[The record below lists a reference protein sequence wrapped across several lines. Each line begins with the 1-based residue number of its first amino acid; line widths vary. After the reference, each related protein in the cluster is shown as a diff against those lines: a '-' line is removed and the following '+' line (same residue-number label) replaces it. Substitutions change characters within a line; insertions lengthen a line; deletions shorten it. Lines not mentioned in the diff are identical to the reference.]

1 MVVVVWEREKRLTC
15 GFVFVFSFFLFPR
28 LSFSPAE
35 NAFGP
40 CWISKV
46 VKNARTVYDEPIEE
60 AEEEEE
66 EAATTAGKG
75 KKRARRH
82 NISPKV
88 RKSRNVLIQLQE
100 EEEEVQPAEE
110 DRAQIER
117 LHQSRA
123 NLRRAGGADPLQ
135 EALANASGAKLKGA
149 TEDAQEEEEHEE
161 EEEEEEE
168 EEHEKPQPEHTEASD
183 AALGREFQILGP
195 LWVGPMHDAEYL
207 ARMAEEASRREWEDT
222 FALLETM
229 KAEAEAEAG
238 GALMYYHLGEVQRL
252 LSARGLA
259 LPPLTDL
266 IALLRAAGHTA
277 SHSHIER
284 KAIKTSARLE
294 ELVAVVKG
302 RVVS

>member
-60 AEEEEE
+60 AEEEDE

-149 TEDAQEEEEHEE
+149 TEDAQQEEEHEE

-168 EEHEKPQPEHTEASD
+168 EEHEEENTPKPSKGRFTDRQTSAQAVEWDTQDEIEGD
-183 AALGREFQILGP
+183 EEKIVNAAAVGRRP
-195 LWVGPMHDAEYL
+195 LRQRNTNTRERRKSQKWLP
-207 ARMAEEASRREWEDT
+207 EEADLLVSFSRRR
-222 FALLETM
+222 
-229 KAEAEAEAG
+229 
-238 GALMYYHLGEVQRL
+238 RL
-252 LSARGLA
+252 RSVR
-259 LPPLTDL
+259 
-266 IALLRAAGHTA
+266 
-277 SHSHIER
+277 
-284 KAIKTSARLE
+284 
-294 ELVAVVKG
+294 
-302 RVVS
+302 

>member
-161 EEEEEEE
+161 ENTPKPSKGRFTDRQTSAQAVEWDTQDEIEGDEE
-168 EEHEKPQPEHTEASD
+168 KIVN
-183 AALGREFQILGP
+183 AAAVGRRP
-195 LWVGPMHDAEYL
+195 LRQRNTNTRERRKSQKWLP
-207 ARMAEEASRREWEDT
+207 EEADLLVSFSRRR
-222 FALLETM
+222 
-229 KAEAEAEAG
+229 
-238 GALMYYHLGEVQRL
+238 RL
-252 LSARGLA
+252 RSVR
-259 LPPLTDL
+259 
-266 IALLRAAGHTA
+266 
-277 SHSHIER
+277 
-284 KAIKTSARLE
+284 
-294 ELVAVVKG
+294 
-302 RVVS
+302 

>member
-46 VKNARTVYDEPIEE
+46 VKNARTLYDEPIEE
-60 AEEEEE
+60 AEEEDE

-88 RKSRNVLIQLQE
+88 RKSRNVLSQLQE

-135 EALANASGAKLKGA
+135 EALANASGAKFKGA
-149 TEDAQEEEEHEE
+149 ADALAEYAQEEEEHEE
-161 EEEEEEE
+161 EEEEEEHE
-168 EEHEKPQPEHTEASD
+168 EENTPKPSKGRFTDRQTSAQAVEWDTQDEIEGDEEKIVN
-183 AALGREFQILGP
+183 AAAVGRRP
-195 LWVGPMHDAEYL
+195 LRQRNTNTRERRKSQKWLP
-207 ARMAEEASRREWEDT
+207 EEADLLVSFSRRR
-222 FALLETM
+222 
-229 KAEAEAEAG
+229 
-238 GALMYYHLGEVQRL
+238 RL
-252 LSARGLA
+252 RSVR
-259 LPPLTDL
+259 
-266 IALLRAAGHTA
+266 
-277 SHSHIER
+277 
-284 KAIKTSARLE
+284 
-294 ELVAVVKG
+294 
-302 RVVS
+302 

>member
-168 EEHEKPQPEHTEASD
+168 EEHEEENTPKPSKGRITDRQTSAQAVEWDTQDEIEGD
-183 AALGREFQILGP
+183 EEKIVNAAAVGRRP
-195 LWVGPMHDAEYL
+195 LRQRNTNTRERRKSQKWLP
-207 ARMAEEASRREWEDT
+207 EEADLLVSFSRRR
-222 FALLETM
+222 
-229 KAEAEAEAG
+229 
-238 GALMYYHLGEVQRL
+238 RL
-252 LSARGLA
+252 RSVR
-259 LPPLTDL
+259 
-266 IALLRAAGHTA
+266 
-277 SHSHIER
+277 
-284 KAIKTSARLE
+284 
-294 ELVAVVKG
+294 
-302 RVVS
+302 

>member
-1 MVVVVWEREKRLTC
+1 MVVWEREKRLTC
-15 GFVFVFSFFLFPR
+15 GFVFSFFLFPR

-60 AEEEEE
+60 AEEEDE

-88 RKSRNVLIQLQE
+88 RKPRNVLIQLQE

-135 EALANASGAKLKGA
+135 EALANASRAKLKGA
-149 TEDAQEEEEHEE
+149 AEDAQEEEEHEE
-161 EEEEEEE
+161 EEEEEEHE
-168 EEHEKPQPEHTEASD
+168 EENTPKPSKGRFTDRQTSAQAVEWDTQDEIEGDEEKIVN
-183 AALGREFQILGP
+183 AAAVGRRP
-195 LWVGPMHDAEYL
+195 LRQRNTNTRERRKSQKWLP
-207 ARMAEEASRREWEDT
+207 EEANLLVSFSRRR
-222 FALLETM
+222 
-229 KAEAEAEAG
+229 
-238 GALMYYHLGEVQRL
+238 RL
-252 LSARGLA
+252 RSVR
-259 LPPLTDL
+259 
-266 IALLRAAGHTA
+266 
-277 SHSHIER
+277 
-284 KAIKTSARLE
+284 
-294 ELVAVVKG
+294 
-302 RVVS
+302 

>member
-60 AEEEEE
+60 AEEEDE

-168 EEHEKPQPEHTEASD
+168 HEEENTPKPSKGRFTDRQTSAQAVEWDTQDEIEGDEEKIVN
-183 AALGREFQILGP
+183 AAAVGRRP
-195 LWVGPMHDAEYL
+195 LRQRNTNTRERRKSQKWLP
-207 ARMAEEASRREWEDT
+207 EEADLLVSFSRRR
-222 FALLETM
+222 
-229 KAEAEAEAG
+229 
-238 GALMYYHLGEVQRL
+238 RL
-252 LSARGLA
+252 RSVR
-259 LPPLTDL
+259 
-266 IALLRAAGHTA
+266 
-277 SHSHIER
+277 
-284 KAIKTSARLE
+284 
-294 ELVAVVKG
+294 
-302 RVVS
+302 

>member
-60 AEEEEE
+60 AEEEDE
-66 EAATTAGKG
+66 EAATTAEVEVEEQRSPAGKG

-88 RKSRNVLIQLQE
+88 RKSRNVLSQLQE

-149 TEDAQEEEEHEE
+149 AEDAQEEEEHEE
-161 EEEEEEE
+161 EEEEEEHE
-168 EEHEKPQPEHTEASD
+168 EENTPKPSKGRFTDRQTSAQAVEWDTQDEIEGDEEKIVN
-183 AALGREFQILGP
+183 AAAVGRRP
-195 LWVGPMHDAEYL
+195 LRQRNTNTRERRKSQKWLP
-207 ARMAEEASRREWEDT
+207 EEADLLVSFSRRR
-222 FALLETM
+222 
-229 KAEAEAEAG
+229 
-238 GALMYYHLGEVQRL
+238 RL
-252 LSARGLA
+252 RSVR
-259 LPPLTDL
+259 
-266 IALLRAAGHTA
+266 
-277 SHSHIER
+277 
-284 KAIKTSARLE
+284 
-294 ELVAVVKG
+294 
-302 RVVS
+302 

>member
-60 AEEEEE
+60 AEEEDE

-168 EEHEKPQPEHTEASD
+168 EHEEENTPKPSKGRFTDRQTSAQAVEWDTQDEIEGD
-183 AALGREFQILGP
+183 EEKIVNAAAVGRRP
-195 LWVGPMHDAEYL
+195 LRQRNTNTRERRKSQKWLP
-207 ARMAEEASRREWEDT
+207 EEADLLVSFSRRR
-222 FALLETM
+222 
-229 KAEAEAEAG
+229 
-238 GALMYYHLGEVQRL
+238 RL
-252 LSARGLA
+252 RSVR
-259 LPPLTDL
+259 
-266 IALLRAAGHTA
+266 
-277 SHSHIER
+277 
-284 KAIKTSARLE
+284 
-294 ELVAVVKG
+294 
-302 RVVS
+302 

>member
-60 AEEEEE
+60 AEEEDE

-161 EEEEEEE
+161 NEEENTPKPSKGRFTDRQTSAQAVEWDTQDEIEGDEE
-168 EEHEKPQPEHTEASD
+168 KIVN
-183 AALGREFQILGP
+183 AAAVGRRP
-195 LWVGPMHDAEYL
+195 LRQRNTNTRERRKSQKWLP
-207 ARMAEEASRREWEDT
+207 EEADLLVSFSRRR
-222 FALLETM
+222 
-229 KAEAEAEAG
+229 
-238 GALMYYHLGEVQRL
+238 RL
-252 LSARGLA
+252 RSVR
-259 LPPLTDL
+259 
-266 IALLRAAGHTA
+266 
-277 SHSHIER
+277 
-284 KAIKTSARLE
+284 
-294 ELVAVVKG
+294 
-302 RVVS
+302 

>member
-1 MVVVVWEREKRLTC
+1 MVVWEREKRLTC

-60 AEEEEE
+60 AEEEDE
-66 EAATTAGKG
+66 EAATTADVEVEEQRSPAGKG

-88 RKSRNVLIQLQE
+88 RKPRNVLIQLQE

-149 TEDAQEEEEHEE
+149 AEDAQEEEEHEE
-161 EEEEEEE
+161 EEEEEEHE
-168 EEHEKPQPEHTEASD
+168 EENTPKPSKGRFTDRQTSAQAVEWDTQDEIEGDEEKIVN
-183 AALGREFQILGP
+183 AAAVGRRP
-195 LWVGPMHDAEYL
+195 LRQRNTNTRERRKSQKWLP
-207 ARMAEEASRREWEDT
+207 EEANLLVSFSRRR
-222 FALLETM
+222 
-229 KAEAEAEAG
+229 
-238 GALMYYHLGEVQRL
+238 RL
-252 LSARGLA
+252 RSVR
-259 LPPLTDL
+259 
-266 IALLRAAGHTA
+266 
-277 SHSHIER
+277 
-284 KAIKTSARLE
+284 
-294 ELVAVVKG
+294 
-302 RVVS
+302 

>member
-1 MVVVVWEREKRLTC
+1 MALVVVVWEREKRLTC

-46 VKNARTVYDEPIEE
+46 VKNARTVDDEPIEE
-60 AEEEEE
+60 AEEKEE
-66 EAATTAGKG
+66 EAATTAKAEFEGLYPVSSPAGKG

-88 RKSRNVLIQLQE
+88 RKPRNVLIQLQE

-161 EEEEEEE
+161 EHEEEEEEEE
-168 EEHEKPQPEHTEASD
+168 EEHEEENTPKPSKGRFTDRQTSAQAVEWDTQDEIEGD
-183 AALGREFQILGP
+183 EEKIVNAAAVGRRP
-195 LWVGPMHDAEYL
+195 LRQRNTNTRERRKSQKWLP
-207 ARMAEEASRREWEDT
+207 EEANLLVSFSRRR
-222 FALLETM
+222 
-229 KAEAEAEAG
+229 
-238 GALMYYHLGEVQRL
+238 RL
-252 LSARGLA
+252 RSVR
-259 LPPLTDL
+259 
-266 IALLRAAGHTA
+266 
-277 SHSHIER
+277 
-284 KAIKTSARLE
+284 
-294 ELVAVVKG
+294 
-302 RVVS
+302 

>member
-60 AEEEEE
+60 AEEEDE

-168 EEHEKPQPEHTEASD
+168 EEHEEENTPKPSKGRFTDRQTSAQAVEWDTQDEIEGD
-183 AALGREFQILGP
+183 EEKIVNAAAVGRRP
-195 LWVGPMHDAEYL
+195 LRQRNTNTRERRKSQKWLP
-207 ARMAEEASRREWEDT
+207 EEADLLVSFSRRR
-222 FALLETM
+222 
-229 KAEAEAEAG
+229 
-238 GALMYYHLGEVQRL
+238 RL
-252 LSARGLA
+252 RSVR
-259 LPPLTDL
+259 
-266 IALLRAAGHTA
+266 
-277 SHSHIER
+277 
-284 KAIKTSARLE
+284 
-294 ELVAVVKG
+294 
-302 RVVS
+302 

>member
-46 VKNARTVYDEPIEE
+46 VKNARTLYDEPIEE
-60 AEEEEE
+60 AEEEDE

-88 RKSRNVLIQLQE
+88 RKSRNVLSQLQE

-149 TEDAQEEEEHEE
+149 AEDAQEEEEHEE

-168 EEHEKPQPEHTEASD
+168 HEEENTPKPSKGRFTDRQTSAQAVEWDTQDEIEGDEEKIVN
-183 AALGREFQILGP
+183 AAAVGRRP
-195 LWVGPMHDAEYL
+195 LRQRNTNTRERRKSQKWLP
-207 ARMAEEASRREWEDT
+207 EEADLLVSFSRRR
-222 FALLETM
+222 
-229 KAEAEAEAG
+229 
-238 GALMYYHLGEVQRL
+238 RL
-252 LSARGLA
+252 RSVR
-259 LPPLTDL
+259 
-266 IALLRAAGHTA
+266 
-277 SHSHIER
+277 
-284 KAIKTSARLE
+284 
-294 ELVAVVKG
+294 
-302 RVVS
+302 